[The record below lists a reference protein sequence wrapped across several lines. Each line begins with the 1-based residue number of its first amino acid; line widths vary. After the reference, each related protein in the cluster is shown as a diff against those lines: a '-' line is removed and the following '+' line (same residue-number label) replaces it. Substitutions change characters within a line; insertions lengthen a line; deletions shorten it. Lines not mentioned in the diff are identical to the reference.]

1 MQDIS
6 QSSGRVRTSNLA
18 GRRQA
23 MAKKQT
29 PNKKKNNRVTINEVA
44 AHAGV
49 AISSISRVLS
59 GHVDTSD
66 AMKKRVE
73 ESVKALGYEPDYIA
87 QSLRRGETKTIGFM
101 LRDITNP
108 MFSVVAQSCESELR
122 KAGYSMIY
130 MNSDADIEIE
140 KSNFSLVKRRRLD
153 GLIVSLVSEEVN
165 SVKGMINHLGAP
177 VVLLDREVSGADAST
192 VLCNHE
198 QGVYS
203 ATIDLIQKGHERI
216 VFISG
221 KNSVFSTR
229 NRLKGF
235 ERAFA
240 EKKIPIP
247 QDLIRLGSF
256 SEIYAY
262 QEVKDLFS
270 TKKRPTALLAGGVGA
285 STGALHAFKELG
297 ISPVVDVAFIAL
309 DEWPMFSIL
318 SDSFS
323 SVFRDPEAMGRESA
337 RLIVD
342 ILSGKDSTNIVIPTV
357 YRERASSKENKLVRK

>member
-1 MQDIS
+1 M
-6 QSSGRVRTSNLA
+6 V
-18 GRRQA
+18 
-23 MAKKQT
+23 KKKT
-29 PNKKKNNRVTINEVA
+29 PSKKKNNRVTINEVA

-73 ESVKALGYEPDYIA
+73 ESVRVLGYEPDHIA
-87 QSLRRGETKTIGFM
+87 QSLRRGATKTIGFM

-130 MNSDADIEIE
+130 MNSDGDIEIE
-140 KSNFSLVKRRRLD
+140 KANFSLVKRRRLD
-153 GLIVSLVSEEVN
+153 GLIVSLVSEEIN
-165 SVKGMINHLGAP
+165 SVKSLINHLGAP
-177 VVLLDREVSGADAST
+177 VVLLDREVSGTDAST
-192 VLCNHE
+192 VLCDHE
-198 QGVYS
+198 QGVYK
-203 ATIDLIQKGHERI
+203 ATFDLIQKGHERI

-229 NRLKGF
+229 SRLKGF
-235 ERAFA
+235 ERAFSD
-240 EKKIPIP
+240 KKIPIP
-247 QDLIRLGSF
+247 EDLIRLESF
-256 SEIYAY
+256 SENYAY
-262 QEVKDLFS
+262 QEVKDIFS
-270 TKKRPTALLAGGVGA
+270 TKQRPSALLAGGVGA
-285 STGALHAFKELG
+285 SIGTLHAFKELG
-297 ISPVVDVAFIAL
+297 ISPVEDVAFIAL

-323 SVFRDPEAMGRESA
+323 SVFRNPEAMGRESA

-342 ILSGKDSTNIVIPTV
+342 ILSGKDTKSIVIPTI
-357 YRERASSKENKLVRK
+357 YRERASSKENKLVN